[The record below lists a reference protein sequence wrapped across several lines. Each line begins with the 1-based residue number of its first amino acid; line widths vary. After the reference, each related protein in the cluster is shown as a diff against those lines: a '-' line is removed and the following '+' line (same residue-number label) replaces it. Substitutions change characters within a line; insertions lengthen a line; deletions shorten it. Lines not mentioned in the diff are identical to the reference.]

1 MMKFKNLLTTIF
13 LTATLALG
21 AVAQTKRA
29 QGAAAASAQPGK
41 AAAEKAT
48 KGATEKVAAGGAFD
62 QKRFDTL
69 RGEGFDALYN
79 LDYEGARRRFHEMTV
94 VFPEHPAGYQFLAA
108 SLWLKTLNESR
119 RLQASLYNN
128 EGFYKEKDDQADVKV
143 TGEFR
148 ELTRRTKELCE
159 SRLKAN
165 PKDADALYYLGAV
178 EGLKAAWGSMVERSF
193 MSALRNG
200 SDSVDH
206 HRDLLKLDPSYTD
219 AKVTIG
225 MYDYVVGALPPLVKL
240 GATFIGMRGSKKR
253 GLATLE
259 EVAREGHWA
268 RDDAR
273 SLLIAL
279 LKRER
284 RFRDA
289 YTYASELAT
298 KYPRNYLFKMEA
310 ADALV
315 SQAEVD
321 RTTDP
326 EAAKKTEAEAFA
338 VFDSLLVPAHAPNA
352 PRPPLDLVHYNY
364 GEALLVAG
372 QPERAAKELA
382 AAATAP
388 GAQDTMVTRARL
400 REAQALDVAG
410 KRDEAV
416 TQYKAVLTRPN
427 VYDSHEDAKRGL
439 KEPYKLTRKVGENA
453 GGDDEASDA
462 KTQKTN

>member
-1 MMKFKNLLTTIF
+1 MKVKNLTTTLF
-13 LTATLALG
+13 LTAALALG
-21 AVAQTKRA
+21 ASAQTQR
-29 QGAAAASAQPGK
+29 GRGT
-41 AAAEKAT
+41 AT
-48 KGATEKVAAGGAFD
+48 AGATERVAVERAAGGTLD
-62 QKRFDTL
+62 RKRFDEL
-69 RGEGFDALYN
+69 RADGFEALYN
-79 LDYEGARRRFHEMTV
+79 LDYEGARRRFREMTV
-94 VFPEHPAGYQFLAA
+94 MFPEHPAGYQFLAA

-128 EGFYKEKDDQADVKV
+128 EGFYKEKDDRADEKV

-148 ELTRRTKELCE
+148 ELTRKTKELCE

-165 PKDADALYYLGAV
+165 PKDTDALYYLGAV

-193 MSALRNG
+193 MSALHNG

-206 HRDLLKLDPSYTD
+206 HRDLLKIDPNYTD

-225 MYDYVVGALPPLVKL
+225 MYDYVVGTLPPLVKL

-259 EVAREGHWA
+259 QVAREGHWA

-284 RFRDA
+284 RYRDA
-289 YTYASELAT
+289 YAYASELAT

-321 RTTDP
+321 RATDP
-326 EAAKKTEAEAFA
+326 EAAKKTEAQAFA
-338 VFDSLLVPAHAPNA
+338 VFDSLLVPVHAPNA

-382 AAATAP
+382 AAAATP
-388 GAQDTMVTRARL
+388 GAEVSMVTRARL
-400 REAQALDVAG
+400 RAAQALDVAG
-410 KRDEAV
+410 KRAEAV
-416 TQYKAVLTRPN
+416 AEYKAVLARPN

-439 KEPYKLTRKVGENA
+439 KEPYKLERKVSENA
-453 GGDDEASDA
+453 GDDGGDGDNPNAG
-462 KTQKTN
+462 KTY